1 MSACLDYRNMPER
14 MSGGRETAR
23 PRRQPAGRF
32 VQAVFVFVTLF
43 VFVGTN
49 PFAQRVRL
57 EDLAE
62 TGDGSFVR
70 QFILLLAAL
79 VGGGAL
85 VLRHGGHPLVLLRV
99 VPWPVLVLL
108 GWCLLTLTWSPF
120 PEVGLR
126 RLAQTAILVFMAFA
140 FVQCLGPQR
149 ALRLLALTLVTLVC
163 LSVLLA
169 PVLPNGIHGAGERDP
184 SLIGAWRGF
193 FFHKNQAGVA
203 SLLAVIMSY
212 FFMKLER
219 RRFWLLGILFG
230 VLLLVLSKSKTAF
243 FLLVPVLLCGMF
255 AERYLK
261 GVLSVS
267 LTIFLATASAVLLG
281 ALILANLDT
290 VAAIFADPRA
300 FTGRVGIWMTLSGV
314 ISDNFLGGVGY
325 GSLYDVGEGS
335 VIAGYGDAWVSLMAH
350 AHNGYLEL
358 WAAIGLPGLVLA
370 VGLFLVMPLRRLLS
384 ARGVIPQLLAMLV
397 SIIVLVIVHNTM
409 ETTLMHRSA
418 PLWFVL
424 LVVVACTYYLAGVTK
439 ARWPRPDYARH
450 TRLGVKQ

>member
-1 MSACLDYRNMPER
+1 MPER
-14 MSGGRETAR
+14 MSGGRATAR

-32 VQAVFVFVTLF
+32 VQAAFVFVTLF

-62 TGDGSFVR
+62 TGDGSFGR
-70 QFILLLAAL
+70 QLILLLAAL

-85 VLRHGGHPLVLLRV
+85 VLRHGGRPFVLLRV

-126 RLAQTAILVFMAFA
+126 RLAQTAILIFMVFA

-149 ALRLLALTLVTLVC
+149 ALRLLALTLVGLVC
-163 LSVLLA
+163 LSVLFA
-169 PVLPNGIHGAGERDP
+169 PVLPNGIHGAGERDA

-203 SLLAVIMSY
+203 ALLAVIMSD
-212 FFMKLER
+212 FFMRLER
-219 RRFWLLGILFG
+219 RRFWMLGILFG
-230 VLLLVLSKSKTAF
+230 VLLLLLSKSKTAF
-243 FLLVPVLLCGMF
+243 FLLVPVLICGMF
-255 AERYLK
+255 AERYLR
-261 GVLSVS
+261 GVLSMS
-267 LTIFLATASAVLLG
+267 LTFFLVTLSAVVLG
-281 ALILANLDT
+281 TLILVNFDT
-290 VAAIFADPRA
+290 VAAILADPQA

-314 ISDNFLGGVGY
+314 ISDNVVGGVGY

-335 VIAGYGDAWVSLMAH
+335 VITKYGDAWVSLMAH
-350 AHNGYLEL
+350 AHNGYVEL
-358 WAAIGLPGLVLA
+358 WAAIGLVGLVLA
-370 VGLFLVMPLRRLLS
+370 VGLFLLKPLRSLLS
-384 ARGVIPQLLAMLV
+384 ARGVMPPLLAMLI
-397 SIIVLVIVHNTM
+397 SIIALVIVHNTM

-424 LVVVACTYYLAGVTK
+424 LVVVASTQHLAGVATT
-439 ARWPRPDYARH
+439 RRPRSDHARH
-450 TRLGVKQ
+450 SRFGVPS